1 MEDTGN
7 PTQNGQQDVDQE
19 VAATSALQ
27 ENTQR
32 RQDDGEEDL
41 ADVSVEVES
50 VIVVGRSSGVQ
61 QNRRRIKL

>member
-1 MEDTGN
+1 MKDTGN

>member
-50 VIVVGRSSGVQ
+50 VTVVRRPSGVQ